1 MRLTDR
7 NYQDLAG
14 LTNTVG
20 GFTVDANTGMTPTN
34 RFSVGTSGEE
44 VSHPMPE
51 TGGSLKRYATRNK
64 ATLGRPNRALG
75 GWEHEGQAYQDVP
88 REYPTTPTG
97 ESAARFASLRENQKA
112 YGVLGEEDEGYLGDV
127 NNPFHPGWSGD
138 ITPGNPAAD
147 AHVWAA
153 MPKYT
158 EITSLPGLRRKNALG
173 IQ

>member
-1 MRLTDR
+1 MKLTNR

-20 GFTVDANTGMTPTN
+20 GFTVDTATGRTPVNT
-34 RFSVGTSGEE
+34 FSVGTSREE
-44 VSHPMPE
+44 SSHPMPE
-51 TGGSLKRYATRNK
+51 TGISLKQFATKNE
-64 ATLGRPNRALG
+64 AALDRPNRALG
-75 GWEHEGQAYQDVP
+75 GWEHEGKAYQDVP
-88 REYPTTPTG
+88 REYPTTSTG
-97 ESAARFASLRENQKA
+97 ETAARFGSLRENQKA

-127 NNPFHPGWSGD
+127 NNPFHPEWSGD

-147 AHVWAA
+147 AHVWAM

-158 EITSLPGLRRKNALG
+158 GVTSLPGLRRKNELG